1 MPQLI
6 VPDNPRATIAD
17 PDRYEPRAGDTM
29 LDFARHYGTSFLPA
43 RVYRPLDKTKGGS
56 CGPSRRA
63 RFMLTAAPFHVARS
77 VDEFAYV
84 MYDYDEGQ
92 RMAGWLELF
101 VHSRAGAATVD
112 RRFSDGTSGL
122 GLDAGDAGGAAA
134 VLCADQSIFR

>member
-1 MPQLI
+1 M
-6 VPDNPRATIAD
+6 
-17 PDRYEPRAGDTM
+17 
-29 LDFARHYGTSFLPA
+29 
-43 RVYRPLDKTKGGS
+43 
-56 CGPSRRA
+56 
-63 RFMLTAAPFHVARS
+63 ARS
-77 VDEFAYV
+77 VDKFAYV

-122 GLDAGDAGGAAA
+122 GLDTGDAGGAAA